1 MSAFFALFMVAFI
14 AIGALNVLKP
24 RAMARH
30 QMRVRYGAKGDIEFS
45 DTRIMMQR
53 VLSLV
58 ILVIGVWWMFT
69 SGFGF

>member
-1 MSAFFALFMVAFI
+1 MPPAFFTLFMVVFV

-53 VLSLV
+53 LVSLV
-58 ILVIGVWWMFT
+58 VLVIGVWTMLSW
-69 SGFGF
+69 GVW